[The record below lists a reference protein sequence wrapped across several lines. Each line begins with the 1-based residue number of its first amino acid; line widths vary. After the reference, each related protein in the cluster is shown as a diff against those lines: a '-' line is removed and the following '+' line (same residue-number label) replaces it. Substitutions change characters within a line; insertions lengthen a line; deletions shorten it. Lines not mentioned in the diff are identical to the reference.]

1 MSATHLLPERVAA
14 AARDDT
20 PLLDL
25 RVERRRYDG
34 RIVLAD
40 IALQVARG
48 EIVCLVGPSGC
59 GKSPLLRIV
68 AGLDGDYRGGVRLDG
83 LPLDGPSARIGVIF
97 QEPRLLPWLSV
108 ADNVG
113 FAAGSRGSRGTRG
126 SRHGCA
132 AEVERLLAEVG
143 LAGQGALLPSAL
155 SGGMAQR
162 AAIARGLFGE
172 PELLLLDEP
181 FSAVDALTRM
191 RLQTLL
197 LDVVQRHGTAAI
209 VVTHELDEA
218 LYLGDR
224 VLMPGADPGRI
235 EEAVQVDIERPRDRR
250 DARLAAL
257 RARLLDAF
265 HRLHDAG
272 NSGGR
277 GACLDGTQRYF
288 APPSAS
294 ITTPLR

>member
-1 MSATHLLPERVAA
+1 MSDTHLLPERVAA
-14 AARDDT
+14 VARDDT

-25 RVERRRYDG
+25 RVERKRYDG

-59 GKSPLLRIV
+59 GKSTLLRIV

-83 LPLDGPSARIGVIF
+83 QPLDGPSARIGVIF

-113 FAAGSRGSRGTRG
+113 FAAGSRGSRGSRGTRG
-126 SRHGCA
+126 SRHGRA

-209 VVTHELDEA
+209 VVTHDLDEA

-224 VLMPGADPGRI
+224 VLMLAADPGRI
-235 EEAVQVDIERPRDRR
+235 DEAVQVEIERPRDRR

-257 RARLLDAF
+257 RGRLLDAF
-265 HRLHDAG
+265 HRLHEVG
-272 NSGGR
+272 H
-277 GACLDGTQRYF
+277 
-288 APPSAS
+288 
-294 ITTPLR
+294 

>member
-1 MSATHLLPERVAA
+1 MSDTHLLPERVAA
-14 AARDDT
+14 VARDDT

-25 RVERRRYDG
+25 RVERKRYDG

-59 GKSPLLRIV
+59 GKSTLLRIV

-83 LPLDGPSARIGVIF
+83 QPLDGPSARIGVIF

-126 SRHGCA
+126 SRHGHA

-209 VVTHELDEA
+209 VVTHDLDEA

-224 VLMPGADPGRI
+224 VLMLAADPGRI
-235 EEAVQVDIERPRDRR
+235 DEAVQVDIERPRDRR
-250 DARLAAL
+250 DACLAAL
-257 RARLLDAF
+257 RGRLLDAF
-265 HRLHDAG
+265 HRLHEAG
-272 NSGGR
+272 
-277 GACLDGTQRYF
+277 D
-288 APPSAS
+288 
-294 ITTPLR
+294 